1 MLAARDLKSRATRSA
16 VLALPESPLANATAD
31 RLRRAGWRVYRATD
45 CAGLRRL
52 AWRVIPEVVV
62 LPADGFD
69 ESGWLTCAKLLR
81 ASPRLRVIL
90 VGEPGGRAYARFV
103 GAEALVSADATAEEL
118 AECVDGSVTQTA

>member
-1 MLAARDLKSRATRSA
+1 MLAARDLAGWATRTV
-16 VLALPESPLANATAD
+16 VLAMPHSAFTDAAAD

-45 CAGLRRL
+45 CGGLRRL
-52 AWRVIPEVVV
+52 AWRALPEVVV

-90 VGEPGGRAYARFV
+90 VGPAGEQAYARFV
-103 GAEALVSADATAEEL
+103 GAEALLPADATADDL
-118 AECVDGSVTQTA
+118 ADCVEGSLLQVG

>member
-1 MLAARDLKSRATRSA
+1 MLAARDLAGRATRT
-16 VLALPESPLANATAD
+16 VVFGLPHSTFADEAAD

-52 AWRVIPEVVV
+52 AWRAMPEVVV

-90 VGEPGGRAYARFV
+90 VGPAGEQAYARFV
-103 GAEALVSADATAEEL
+103 GAEALLPADATAEDL
-118 AECVDGSVTQTA
+118 ADCVDGAVMQTA